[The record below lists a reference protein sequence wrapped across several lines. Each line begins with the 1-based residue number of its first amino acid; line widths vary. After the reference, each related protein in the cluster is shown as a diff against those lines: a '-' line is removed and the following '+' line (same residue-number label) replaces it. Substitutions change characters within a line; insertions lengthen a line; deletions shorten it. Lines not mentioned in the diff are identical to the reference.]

1 MLFAPGKPVGEE
13 LHPLVHRN
21 TSSLAEQ
28 RFSSVFTGEEFFLAD
43 HVVKG
48 QRVLPGVAY
57 LELARAAVVQALE
70 LAASQAR
77 DVRLEQVV
85 FAQPVVVGDA
95 PVEVHIALVPQDVGL
110 VSFEVYT
117 QVVGE
122 EEARV
127 HAQGRAR
134 VAAAADAPLEDLGRL
149 RSQCSQVFASEACY
163 AEFARMGLA
172 YGPAFQSLMEVRV
185 GQDAAGRPMA
195 LGDVQMPSQGT
206 DPAAFVLP
214 PSLLDGALQASI
226 GLVFAQPQD
235 RLSLPFAVE
244 AVELYGAVPEKAV
257 AVVRQSEGST
267 IGDAVLKLDVSL
279 VDAEGRVCVQLRG
292 FSSRVL
298 DSVAVQAAAPAPAK
312 GEVETLL
319 LRPTWQEAQLPA
331 AEPVSYGAHW
341 VVLCEVGGD
350 AGAALKAALPQARC
364 LHLSAEGADLSTR
377 YGGYAAQLL
386 AYLQAMFSEKPSGWV
401 RVQLVVPASGEG
413 ALLAGLGGMLKSAR
427 QESPKLVIQVLG
439 VEPSLGGEALA
450 QCVSAEAQAFEEDVR
465 SREVMRLEE
474 VREDAEQ
481 AQALVP
487 TPWKRGGVYL
497 ISGGAGRLG
506 LLAGKAIATAVSDV
520 TLVLT
525 GRSVLGA
532 EKLEQ
537 LRQLEALGARVVYRQ
552 MDVAD
557 SAAVEACVAEMV
569 QTHGPL
575 TGVIHT
581 ARVLHDGGLMKK
593 TESELRAVLAPKVA
607 GVLALDAA
615 TRDQPLEVFVSL
627 AFAADNAGQLDRA
640 TADAFLNA
648 YAAHR
653 AMAVQAGERSGR
665 TRSIDGP
672 SWENGT
678 LERALSLD
686 SPRVTVLSG
695 VGPRSSR
702 RCRRLRILSGVRS
715 RPPTWA
721 WTCRRCRRRCC
732 VASWR
737 CSPRWRRSTRTG
749 SIPRRRWSATGS
761 TR

>member
-1 MLFAPGKPVGEE
+1 M
-13 LHPLVHRN
+13 
-21 TSSLAEQ
+21 
-28 RFSSVFTGEEFFLAD
+28 
-43 HVVKG
+43 KG

-85 FAQPVVVGDA
+85 FAQPVVVGNA
-95 PVEVHIALVPQDVGL
+95 PVEVHIALVPQDGGS

-117 QVVGE
+117 QVAGE

-134 VAAAADAPLEDLGRL
+134 VAAPADAPREDLGRL
-149 RSQCSQVFASEACY
+149 RSQCPQVFASEACY
-163 AEFARMGLA
+163 AGFARMGIE
-172 YGPAFQSLMEVRV
+172 YGPTFQSLMEVRV
-185 GQDAAGRPMA
+185 GQDAAGRLLAVGELA
-195 LGDVQMPSQGT
+195 LPSKVSESSK
-206 DPAAFVLP
+206 AFVLP
-214 PSLLDGALQASI
+214 PSLLDGVLQASM
-226 GLVFAQPQD
+226 GLALAQPQD

-257 AVVRQSEGST
+257 AVVRQSAGST

-298 DSVAVQAAAPAPAK
+298 DSVAGQAAAPAHAK

-450 QCVSAEAQAFEEDVR
+450 QQCVSAEAQAFEEDVR
-465 SREVMRLEE
+465 YRAATREVMRLEE

-497 ISGGAGRLG
+497 ISGGAGGLRLIF
-506 LLAGKAIATAVSDV
+506 GKAIATAVSDV

-532 EKLEQ
+532 EKLQQ

-552 MDVAD
+552 VDVTDAE
-557 SAAVEACVAEMV
+557 AVAACVREVV
-569 QTHGPL
+569 QAHGGL

-581 ARVLHDGGLMKK
+581 AGVLRDSFLVKK

-615 TRDQPLEVFVSL
+615 TRDQPLEVFVSFSRL
-627 AFAADNAGQLDRA
+627 RA
-640 TADAFLNA
+640 CWGTWA
-648 YAAHR
+648 R
-653 AMAVQAGERSGR
+653 RTTRRPTRSWMR
-665 TRSIDGP
+665 TRRCVR
-672 SWENGT
+672 
-678 LERALSLD
+678 L
-686 SPRVTVLSG
+686 
-695 VGPRSSR
+695 
-702 RCRRLRILSGVRS
+702 RCRRASARVARCRWRGRCGPRADAGGCGDAGSTVAQRRVGAAGDAGAVGAGAVAGGGLGWCRERSRIEQEGLRIRK
-715 RPPTWA
+715 P
-721 WTCRRCRRRCC
+721 
-732 VASWR
+732 VASAPEADAGPIEVDGVVMPADVLKER
-737 CSPRWRRSTRTG
+737 TVRHLVRLLGRR
-749 SIPRRRWSATGS
+749 
-761 TR
+761 

>member
-1 MLFAPGKPVGEE
+1 M
-13 LHPLVHRN
+13 
-21 TSSLAEQ
+21 
-28 RFSSVFTGEEFFLAD
+28 
-43 HVVKG
+43 KG

-85 FAQPVVVGDA
+85 FAQPVVVGNA
-95 PVEVHIALVPQDVGL
+95 PVEVHIALVPQDGGL

-117 QVVGE
+117 QVAGE

-134 VAAAADAPLEDLGRL
+134 VAVAADAPLEDLGRL
-149 RSQCSQVFASEACY
+149 RAQCPQVFASEACY
-163 AEFARMGLA
+163 AEFARMGLE
-172 YGPAFQSLMEVRV
+172 YGPAFRVLAQVWV

-244 AVELYGAVPEKAV
+244 AVELYGVVPEKAV

-298 DSVAVQAAAPAPAK
+298 DSVAVQAAAPAHAK

-465 SREVMRLEE
+465 YRAATREVMRLEE

-497 ISGGAGRLG
+497 ISGGAGGLG
-506 LLAGKAIATAVSDV
+506 LIFGKAIATAVSDV

-552 MDVAD
+552 VDVTDAE
-557 SAAVEACVAEMV
+557 AVAACVREVV
-569 QTHGPL
+569 QAHGGL

-581 ARVLHDGGLMKK
+581 AGVLRDSFLVKK

-607 GVLALDAA
+607 ECWRWMRRREISRWRCSSASPRLRACWGTWARRT
-615 TRDQPLEVFVSL
+615 TRRP
-627 AFAADNAGQLDRA
+627 
-640 TADAFLNA
+640 T
-648 YAAHR
+648 
-653 AMAVQAGERSGR
+653 RSWMR
-665 TRSIDGP
+665 TRRCVR
-672 SWENGT
+672 
-678 LERALSLD
+678 L
-686 SPRVTVLSG
+686 
-695 VGPRSSR
+695 
-702 RCRRLRILSGVRS
+702 RCRRASARVARCRWRGRCGPRAGCGWMRRRGIDCGAAQGWCRWG
-715 RPPTWA
+715 RRRG
-721 WTCRRCRRRCC
+721 CRRWRVRC
-732 VASWR
+732 
-737 CSPRWRRSTRTG
+737 RWRGRLG
-749 SIPRRRWSATGS
+749 
-761 TR
+761 

>member
-1 MLFAPGKPVGEE
+1 M
-13 LHPLVHRN
+13 
-21 TSSLAEQ
+21 
-28 RFSSVFTGEEFFLAD
+28 
-43 HVVKG
+43 
-48 QRVLPGVAY
+48 LPGVAY

-85 FAQPVVVGDA
+85 FAQPVVVGNA
-95 PVEVHIALVPQDVGL
+95 PVEVHIALVPQDGGL

-117 QVVGE
+117 QVAGE

-134 VAAAADAPLEDLGRL
+134 VAVAADAPLEDLGRL
-149 RSQCSQVFASEACY
+149 RAQCPQVFASEACY
-163 AEFARMGLA
+163 AEFARMGLE
-172 YGPAFQSLMEVRV
+172 YGPAFRVLAQVWV

-244 AVELYGAVPEKAV
+244 AVELYGVVPEKAV
-257 AVVRQSEGST
+257 AVVRQSEGSM

-298 DSVAVQAAAPAPAK
+298 DSVAGQAAAPAPAPAK

-350 AGAALKAALPQARC
+350 AEAALKAALPQARC

-465 SREVMRLEE
+465 YRAATREVMRLEE

-497 ISGGAGRLG
+497 ISGGAGGLG
-506 LLAGKAIATAVSDV
+506 LIFGKAIATAVSDV

-532 EKLEQ
+532 EAAAAAAAGGAGRARGVPAGGRDGCRGGGRMCAGGGPGTRWAHGRDPHGRGAA
-537 LRQLEALGARVVYRQ
+537 RQLPCEEDGERVACGARTEGGGSAGAGCGDAR
-552 MDVAD
+552 
-557 SAAVEACVAEMV
+557 SAA
-569 QTHGPL
+569 G
-575 TGVIHT
+575 GV
-581 ARVLHDGGLMKK
+581 R
-593 TESELRAVLAPKVA
+593 
-607 GVLALDAA
+607 
-615 TRDQPLEVFVSL
+615 
-627 AFAADNAGQLDRA
+627 QL
-640 TADAFLNA
+640 LLGCG
-648 YAAHR
+648 H
-653 AMAVQAGERSGR
+653 AGERGPDGLRGGQRVPGCARGAACGCGAGGR
-665 TRSIDGP
+665 VLGSHAVDGV
-672 SWENGT
+672 
-678 LERALSLD
+678 AA
-686 SPRVTVLSG
+686 
-695 VGPRSSR
+695 VGRGR
-702 RCRRLRILSGVRS
+702 DAGGCGD
-715 RPPTWA
+715 A
-721 WTCRRCRRRCC
+721 
-732 VASWR
+732 
-737 CSPRWRRSTRTG
+737 
-749 SIPRRRWSATGS
+749 GS
-761 TR
+761 TVAQRRVGAAGDAGGAVGAGACAVAGGDASGDGALGRAGATVAGRGDCLVISPTAEAGSGTG